1 MASFQHRYGAQ
12 ELLLRYARGRVRQFP
27 GRLLFTLVA
36 CLLMLLAVPP
46 QVAAAAFALSV
57 AGDAADCLLLSRAE
71 SLLHRGLPLRW
82 LRRLTAASS
91 WVQALMLS
99 AGVAL
104 SFYAIPSRLHEVAH
118 NEPLFS
124 IGLLLGAAINVC
136 VLLPYHRSAIALKLL
151 TYGTL
156 PAAFLAEESLHG
168 AGVAPIPELHLA
180 GLALI
185 YASILWFLAYVN
197 RSFEQTRSQMLAQ
210 ATQQEELEAAYT
222 RLSEQQKEARQL
234 ALVARNAND
243 SVILM
248 DRKGR
253 ITWVNDSFT
262 RITGYSFE
270 EALGEKPGDL
280 LNSGDTDRATI
291 RTLQDCVELSKPARV
306 EIRNRRKD
314 GRLIWI
320 ETSQVPMLDSNGR
333 LETLIAVERDITSA
347 KDYAEELLQARRAA
361 EDGARVK
368 EEFLATM
375 SHEIRTPMNGVIGMA
390 QLLRDSPLDEE
401 QQLYTDTIL
410 SSADTLLMLINDVL
424 DFSKMESG
432 QITLSGTD
440 FGPRICFEETIR
452 LLHSQAAVKG
462 LQLALD
468 IGESVPARLHGD
480 DRRIRQ
486 ILMNLVGNAIKFT
499 ERGRV
504 LVTLD
509 AEPEDEGCGLVCT
522 VSDTGIGIP
531 RDMQDQIF
539 ERFSQADAAI
549 SRRFGGTGLGLAIS
563 RRLAE
568 MMGGTITV
576 VSELG
581 VGSCFTVRLML
592 NHAGTPQSAPA
603 LDTALDPSAPCGA
616 EATADAAGVP
626 GPAPAAPAALAAA
639 RSSGPGTPGAA
650 SALAGLR
657 VLIAEDNQIN
667 RVLLEKFLEGAP
679 VTLSFALDGGEAV
692 QKFRDTAPDIILMDM
707 SMPVMDGL
715 EATRAI
721 RSQAR
726 PQPAIV
732 ALTAN
737 AFDSDRDACI
747 EAGMDEFLTKPVDR
761 DRLLSV
767 LQRMAPRAQGRR
779 AG

>member
-12 ELLLRYARGRVRQFP
+12 ELLLRYARRRVQQFRS
-27 GRLLFTLVA
+27 RLLLTFVA
-36 CLLMLLAVPP
+36 CLLMLMAVPP
-46 QVAAAAFALSV
+46 QVAAAAFALAV
-57 AGDAADCLLLSRAE
+57 TGDSADCLLLRRAE
-71 SLLHRGLPLRW
+71 ALLQRGLPLPW
-82 LRRLTAASS
+82 LRRFTAASS
-91 WVQALMLS
+91 WVQALTFS

-104 SFYAIPSRLHEVAH
+104 SYYAVPSRPHGEALS
-118 NEPLFS
+118 EPLFAT
-124 IGLLLGAAINVC
+124 GLLFGAAINVC
-136 VLLPYHRSAIALKLL
+136 FLLPYHRSAITLKLL
-151 TYGTL
+151 TYGAL
-156 PAAFLAEESLHG
+156 PAALLAEEILHG
-168 AGVAPIPELHLA
+168 AGTAHSTELHIA
-180 GLALI
+180 GLGLI
-185 YASILWFLAYVN
+185 YASLLWLLAYASRN
-197 RSFEQTRSQMLAQ
+197 FEQTRSQMLAH
-210 ATQQEELEAAYT
+210 AAHQEELEAAYT

-234 ALVARNAND
+234 ALVARHAND

-248 DRKGR
+248 DREGR

-270 EALGEKPGDL
+270 EALGERAGDL
-280 LNSGDTDRATI
+280 LNSGDTDPATI
-291 RTLQDCVELSKPARV
+291 RTLRDCVELAKPARV

-320 ETSQVPMLDSNGR
+320 ETSQVPMLDSDGR

-347 KDYAEELLQARRAA
+347 KDYAETLLQARRTA

-390 QLLRDSPLDEE
+390 QLLRDSPLDED
-401 QQLYTDTIL
+401 QKLYIDTIL
-410 SSADTLLMLINDVL
+410 SSADTLLVLINDVL

-432 QITLSGTD
+432 QITLSGTEFD
-440 FGPRICFEETIR
+440 PRICFEETIR
-452 LLHSQAAVKG
+452 LLHGQAANKG
-462 LQLALD
+462 LELVLD
-468 IGESVPARLHGD
+468 IGDSVPARLHGD

-486 ILMNLVGNAIKFT
+486 ILMNLAGNAIKFT

-509 AEPEDEGCGLVCT
+509 AEPEEEGCGLVCT

-531 RDMQDQIF
+531 RDMQDEIF

-576 VSELG
+576 ASELG

-592 NHAGTPQSAPA
+592 DQAGTPQSAPA
-603 LDTALDPSAPCGA
+603 LDPAPDPSAPCA
-616 EATADAAGVP
+616 AAATAGEP
-626 GPAPAAPAALAAA
+626 GPAPAAPAAVAAA
-639 RSSGPGTPGAA
+639 PRSAPGISGAV
-650 SALAGLR
+650 SALTGLR

-667 RVLLEKFLEGAP
+667 RVLLEKFLENTP
-679 VTLSFALDGGEAV
+679 VTLSFAHDGGEAV
-692 QKFRDTAPDIILMDM
+692 QKFCETAPDIILMDM

-715 EATRAI
+715 EATRTI

-747 EAGMDEFLTKPVDR
+747 AAGMDEFLTKPIDKAS
-761 DRLLSV
+761 LLAV
-767 LQRMAPRAQGRR
+767 LAQMAPRAQARR